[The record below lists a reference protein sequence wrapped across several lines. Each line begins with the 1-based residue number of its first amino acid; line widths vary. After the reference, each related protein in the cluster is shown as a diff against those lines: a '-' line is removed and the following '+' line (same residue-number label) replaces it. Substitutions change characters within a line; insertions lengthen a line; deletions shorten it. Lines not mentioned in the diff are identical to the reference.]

1 MTLKPKFCES
11 QTSFA
16 QIEVAT
22 MKKKMRLVYLA
33 VLLGLMIGFAPDV
46 VKVLTAVFIV
56 AWLWNEWDEYE
67 VRRASDD

>member
-1 MTLKPKFCES
+1 
-11 QTSFA
+11 
-16 QIEVAT
+16 